1 MARNPERRTALLD
14 AAIEVLADEGARGL
28 TFRAV
33 DARAGVP
40 TGTSSN
46 YFTDRDQLLS
56 QVGERIF
63 VRLTPDAASV
73 DTALRPEPSRELVAE
88 LMRWTARRMVAERTC
103 YLGLFELRLEATRRP
118 ELRDRLTT
126 VLRAD
131 LDENTRLHLAAG
143 MPGDAETVR
152 LLYLALTGLFLDHLT
167 VPGLHAERELDELI
181 DTVVTRIVPTDRPP
195 LTASGG

>member
-1 MARNPERRTALLD
+1 MARNPERRATLLD
-14 AAIEVLADEGARGL
+14 AAIDVLADEGARGL

-56 QVGERIF
+56 QVGDRIF
-63 VRLTPDAASV
+63 VRLTPEPGTV
-73 DTALRPEPSRELVAE
+73 DTALRPEPSRELVVE
-88 LMRWTARRMVAERTC
+88 LMRWLAQRMAAERSC

-118 ELRDRLTT
+118 ELRDRLTE

-131 LDENTRLHLAAG
+131 LSSNIRMHLEAR
-143 MPGDAETVR
+143 MPGDADTVR
-152 LLYLALTGLFLDHLT
+152 LLYFALNGLLFDHFT
-167 VPGLHAERELDELI
+167 VPDLHDDRDLDALI
-181 DTVVTRIVPTDRPP
+181 ETVVHRIVPEDRPVS
-195 LTASGG
+195 ASGA

>member
-14 AAIEVLADEGARGL
+14 AAIEVLGDEGARGL

-56 QVGERIF
+56 QVADRIF
-63 VRLTPDAASV
+63 VRMTPEPGSLA
-73 DTALRPEPSRELVAE
+73 TAFRPEPSRELVVE
-88 LMRWTARRMVAERTC
+88 LMRWLARRMAAERTC

-118 ELRDRLTT
+118 ELRTQLTK

-131 LDENTRLHLAAG
+131 LDFNIRTHIESG
-143 MPGDAETVR
+143 MPGDADTVR
-152 LLYLALTGLFLDHLT
+152 LLYFALTGLLFDHFT
-167 VPGLHAERELDELI
+167 VPGLHGDRDLDDLI
-181 DTVVTRIVPTDRPP
+181 ETVVSRIVPE
-195 LTASGG
+195 A

>member
-46 YFTDRDQLLS
+46 YFADRDQLLS
-56 QVGERIF
+56 QVADRIF
-63 VRLTPDAASV
+63 VRLTPEPGAI
-73 DTALRPEPSRELVAE
+73 DTALRPAPSRALVVE
-88 LMRWTARRMVAERTC
+88 LMRWLARRMTAERTC
-103 YLGLFELRLEATRRP
+103 YLGLFELRLEAARRP
-118 ELRDRLTT
+118 ELQKRFTE

-131 LDENTRLHLAAG
+131 LDLNIRLHLDSG
-143 MPGDAETVR
+143 MPGDADTVR
-152 LLYLALTGLFLDHLT
+152 VLYVALTGLLLDHFT
-167 VPGLHAERELDELI
+167 VPGLLGDRDLDDMIE
-181 DTVVTRIVPTDRPP
+181 TVVTRIVPE
-195 LTASGG
+195 A

>member
-46 YFTDRDQLLS
+46 YFSDRDQLLS
-56 QVGERIF
+56 QVADRIF
-63 VRLTPDAASV
+63 VRLTPEPGAIDAALLP
-73 DTALRPEPSRELVAE
+73 APSRALVVE
-88 LMRWTARRMVAERTC
+88 LMRWLARRMTAERTC
-103 YLGLFELRLEATRRP
+103 YLGLFELRLEAARRP
-118 ELRDRLTT
+118 ELQKRFTE

-131 LDENTRLHLAAG
+131 LDLNIRLHLDSG
-143 MPGDAETVR
+143 MPGDADTVR
-152 LLYLALTGLFLDHLT
+152 VLYVALTGLLLDHFT
-167 VPGLHAERELDELI
+167 VPGLLGDRDLDDMIE
-181 DTVVTRIVPTDRPP
+181 TVVSRIVPE
-195 LTASGG
+195 A

>member
-56 QVGERIF
+56 QVGDRIF
-63 VRLTPDAASV
+63 VRLTPEPGAV
-73 DTALRPEPSRELVAE
+73 DTAMRPAPSRELMVE
-88 LMRWTARRMVAERTC
+88 LMRWLARRMAAERTC
-103 YLGLFELRLEATRRP
+103 YLGLFELRLEAVRRP
-118 ELRDRLTT
+118 ELRTQLTK
-126 VLRAD
+126 VLRSD
-131 LDENTRLHLAAG
+131 LDENVRLHLDSG
-143 MPGDAETVR
+143 MPGDADTVR
-152 LLYLALTGLFLDHLT
+152 LLYFALTGLLFDHFT
-167 VPGLHAERELDELI
+167 VPGLHGERDLDDLI
-181 DTVVTRIVPTDRPP
+181 ETVVNRVVPEV
-195 LTASGG
+195 

>member
-46 YFTDRDQLLS
+46 YFSDRDQLLS
-56 QVGERIF
+56 QVADRIF
-63 VRLTPDAASV
+63 VRLTPEPGAIDAALLP
-73 DTALRPEPSRELVAE
+73 TPSRALVVE
-88 LMRWTARRMVAERTC
+88 LMRWLARRMTAERTC
-103 YLGLFELRLEATRRP
+103 YLGLFELRLEAARRP
-118 ELRDRLTT
+118 ELQKRFTE

-131 LDENTRLHLAAG
+131 LDLNIRLHLDSG
-143 MPGDAETVR
+143 MPGDADTVR
-152 LLYLALTGLFLDHLT
+152 VLYVALTGLLLDHFT
-167 VPGLHAERELDELI
+167 VPGLLGDRDLDDMIE
-181 DTVVTRIVPTDRPP
+181 TVVTRIVPDM
-195 LTASGG
+195 

>member
-56 QVGERIF
+56 QVGDRIF
-63 VRLTPDAASV
+63 VRLTPEPGAV
-73 DTALRPEPSRELVAE
+73 DTAMRPAPSRELMVE
-88 LMRWTARRMVAERTC
+88 LMRWLARRMAAERTC
-103 YLGLFELRLEATRRP
+103 YLGLFELRLEAVRRP
-118 ELRDRLTT
+118 ELRTQLTK
-126 VLRAD
+126 VLRSD
-131 LDENTRLHLAAG
+131 LDENVRLHLDSG
-143 MPGDAETVR
+143 MPGDADTVR
-152 LLYLALTGLFLDHLT
+152 LLYFALTGLLFDHFT
-167 VPGLHAERELDELI
+167 VPSLHGERDLDDLI
-181 DTVVTRIVPTDRPP
+181 ETVVNRVVPE
-195 LTASGG
+195 A

>member
-1 MARNPERRTALLD
+1 MARNPERRAALLD

-56 QVGERIF
+56 QVGDRIF
-63 VRLTPDAASV
+63 VRLTPEPGSV
-73 DTALRPEPSRELVAE
+73 DTAMRPEPSRELVVE
-88 LMRWTARRMVAERTC
+88 LMRWLARRLAAERTC

-118 ELRDRLTT
+118 ELREQLTK
-126 VLRAD
+126 VLRHD
-131 LDENTRLHLAAG
+131 LDLNIRMHLEGG
-143 MPGDAETVR
+143 MPGDADTVR
-152 LLYLALTGLFLDHLT
+152 LLYFALTGLLFDHFT
-167 VPGLHAERELDELI
+167 VPGLHGDRELDDLI
-181 DTVVTRIVPTDRPP
+181 ETAVRRIVPEDRPV
-195 LTASGG
+195 TASGA

>member
-46 YFTDRDQLLS
+46 YFSDRDQLLS
-56 QVGERIF
+56 QVADRIF
-63 VRLTPDAASV
+63 VRLTPEPGAIDAALLP
-73 DTALRPEPSRELVAE
+73 TPSRALVVE
-88 LMRWTARRMVAERTC
+88 LMRWLARRMTAERTC
-103 YLGLFELRLEATRRP
+103 YLGLFELRLEAARRP
-118 ELRDRLTT
+118 ELQKRFTE

-131 LDENTRLHLAAG
+131 LDLNIRLHLDSG
-143 MPGDAETVR
+143 MPGDADTVR
-152 LLYLALTGLFLDHLT
+152 VLYVALTGLLLDHFT
-167 VPGLHAERELDELI
+167 VPGILGDRDLDDMIE
-181 DTVVTRIVPTDRPP
+181 TVVNRIVPE
-195 LTASGG
+195 A